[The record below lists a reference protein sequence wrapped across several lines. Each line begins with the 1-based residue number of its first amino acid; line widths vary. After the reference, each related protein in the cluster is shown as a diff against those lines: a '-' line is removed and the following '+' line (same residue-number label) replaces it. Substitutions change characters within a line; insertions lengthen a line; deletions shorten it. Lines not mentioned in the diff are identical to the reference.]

1 MFNQLFIGIILVLG
15 LGGYW
20 LYSENQTLKENSVK
34 LEAAVAEQKATMA
47 AIQESYERQAESLL
61 NMTRAN
67 QQIEA
72 ERDQYLAI
80 FKRHN
85 VNKLAIAKPGLI
97 ENSFNK
103 GTAKVFE
110 DIENDSK
117 TISDL
122 NSPAV
127 SN

>member
-1 MFNQLFIGIILVLG
+1 MFNQLFIGIILVLS

-20 LYSENQTLKENSVK
+20 LYTENQTLKANSIK
-34 LEAAVAEQKATMA
+34 LESAVAEQKAALA
-47 AIQESYERQAESLL
+47 AVQESFEKQTESLQ

-85 VNKLAIAKPGLI
+85 VNKLAVAKPGLI
-97 ENSFNK
+97 EDSFNK

-117 TISDL
+117 NIADL
-122 NSPAV
+122 SKPAIPE
-127 SN
+127 

>member
-1 MFNQLFIGIILVLG
+1 MFNQLFIGIILVLS

-20 LYSENQTLKENSVK
+20 LYSENQTLKANSIK
-34 LEAAVAEQKATMA
+34 LEAAVAEQKAAMA
-47 AIQESYERQAESLL
+47 AIQESHEKQTASLL
-61 NMTRAN
+61 HMTRAN

-72 ERDQYLAI
+72 ERDQYLAV
-80 FKRHN
+80 FQRHN
-85 VNKLAIAKPGLI
+85 VNKLAVAKPGLI
-97 ENSFNK
+97 EKTFNK

-122 NSPAV
+122 SSP
-127 SN
+127 SIPK

>member
-1 MFNQLFIGIILVLG
+1 MFNQLFIGIILVLS

-47 AIQESYERQAESLL
+47 AIQESFEKQTESLQ

-67 QQIEA
+67 QQIQA

-85 VNKLAIAKPGLI
+85 VNKLAVAKPGLI
-97 ENSFNK
+97 EDSFNK

-122 NSPAV
+122 NSPTV

>member
-1 MFNQLFIGIILVLG
+1 MVLS

-20 LYSENQTLKENSVK
+20 LYTENQTLKANSIK
-34 LEAAVAEQKATMA
+34 LESAVAEQKATIA
-47 AIQESYERQAESLL
+47 AIQESFEKQTESLQ

-85 VNKLAIAKPGLI
+85 VNKLAVAKPGLI
-97 ENSFNK
+97 EDSFNK

-117 TISDL
+117 NIADL
-122 NSPAV
+122 SKPAIPE
-127 SN
+127 

>member
-1 MFNQLFIGIILVLG
+1 MFNQLFIGIILVLS

-20 LYSENQTLKENSVK
+20 LYSENQTLKANSIK
-34 LEAAVAEQKATMA
+34 LESAVAEQKATLA
-47 AIQESYERQAESLL
+47 AVQESFEKQTESLQ

-85 VNKLAIAKPGLI
+85 VNKLAVAKPGLI
-97 ENSFNK
+97 EDSFNK

-110 DIENDSK
+110 DIENDSQN
-117 TISDL
+117 IADL
-122 NSPAV
+122 SKPIIPE
-127 SN
+127 